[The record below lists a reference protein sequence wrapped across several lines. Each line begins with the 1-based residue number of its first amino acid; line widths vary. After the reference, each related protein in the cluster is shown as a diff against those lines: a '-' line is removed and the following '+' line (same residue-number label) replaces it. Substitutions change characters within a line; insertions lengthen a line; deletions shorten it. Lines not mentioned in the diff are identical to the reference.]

1 MSEEKLAVEE
11 KLKTAEEKLGAV
23 EENLQVKKIIISSY
37 ILFLFRFLNAL
48 NLIETDGLVRC
59 MDFGV
64 QFTNFCPVVG
74 IL

>member
-1 MSEEKLAVEE
+1 MEE

-23 EENLQVKKIIISSY
+23 EEKLQVKKITISSY

-59 MDFGV
+59 MDFRV
-64 QFTNFCPVVG
+64 QFTNFCPLGG

>member
-1 MSEEKLAVEE
+1 MEE

-59 MDFGV
+59 MDLRVLFTKFLSCSGNSLVV
-64 QFTNFCPVVG
+64 QH
-74 IL
+74 